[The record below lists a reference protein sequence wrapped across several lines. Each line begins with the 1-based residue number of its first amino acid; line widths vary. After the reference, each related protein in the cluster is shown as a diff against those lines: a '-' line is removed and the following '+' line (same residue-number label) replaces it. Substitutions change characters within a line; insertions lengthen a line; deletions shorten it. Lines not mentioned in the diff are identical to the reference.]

1 MELMTTSIWFVWMLF
16 IGITAGL
23 IVLEVFLARA
33 ERWWP
38 GLMPPLFTFLW
49 ALFTCLNVASVGDVV
64 SMLGAL
70 LITFL
75 ILNIP
80 TWVLLAI
87 YFVCREKRRKKK
99 MLDKMNLHD
108 LN

>member
-38 GLMPPLFTFLW
+38 GLIPPRFSLQYSYKFHFRQ
-49 ALFTCLNVASVGDVV
+49 
-64 SMLGAL
+64 AL
-70 LITFL
+70 LFHKSRQMPQRKRTAGRGWIG
-75 ILNIP
+75 
-80 TWVLLAI
+80 
-87 YFVCREKRRKKK
+87 RE
-99 MLDKMNLHD
+99 
-108 LN
+108 